1 MDTRRA
7 EAFSD
12 GVFAVAITVL
22 VFGLLPIG
30 ARSGAGLGGDLAR
43 NWPTYVAYVVSFL
56 TIGIMWLN
64 HHTLMAQMKRVNRS
78 LLVLNLLLLMGVVA
92 VPFPTA
98 LVADHLTGSQVAGG
112 PAAAVTYGL
121 VMIAISVAFS
131 AMWLYVGNHASEVA
145 HRPGRPVP
153 RWTSVRFSAG
163 LIGYAGGTVVAIFSP
178 GVALAIFGLI
188 AVYYLFEHLPEPPGD
203 DPAQASQSD
212 AGPAEAGP
220 PAAGPP
226 AAAGLWSGGLG
237 GAGGQPDAYPGAVAE
252 PGFKRRLPAVG
263 GRDRL
268 HDRQPKPAAAAIGV
282 VMSGSV
288 RATGPGG
295 RAGVG

>member
-226 AAAGLWSGGLG
+226 AAGPPAAGAAKAAAPEAASKQRDYGV
-237 GAGGQPDAYPGAVAE
+237 GAWAGRVGSQMRTRVPWLSQDSSVACPPWAVAIACTIDS
-252 PGFKRRLPAVG
+252 PSPLP
-263 GRDRL
+263 
-268 HDRQPKPAAAAIGV
+268 PP
-282 VMSGSV
+282 SE
-288 RATGPGG
+288 
-295 RAGVG
+295 